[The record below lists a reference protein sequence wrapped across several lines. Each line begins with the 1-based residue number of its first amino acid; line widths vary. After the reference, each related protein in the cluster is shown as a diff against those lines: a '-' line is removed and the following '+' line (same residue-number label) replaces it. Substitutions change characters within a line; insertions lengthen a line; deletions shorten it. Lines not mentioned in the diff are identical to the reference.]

1 VVGLFLSGFA
11 AVFAKS
17 ASTAAKES
25 RQAVLLNSL
34 SEEINLAQKLAA
46 EITNLI
52 DLGKHELV
60 RLRSSDLHDRTL
72 TILNRWDKGLSNESK
87 NNLRSAKAQLDSL
100 RTQTTKLTAA
110 GVAPSPRQLNQ
121 MQDSCSKIRDIFVE
135 EHASAMRRIDEAD
148 NA

>member
-1 VVGLFLSGFA
+1 VVGVILSGLA
-11 AVFAKS
+11 AFFAKN

-25 RQAVLLNSL
+25 RQAVLSNSL

-72 TILNRWDKGLSNESK
+72 TILNRWDAGLSNDSK
-87 NNLRSAKAQLDSL
+87 NNLRSAKAQLESL
-100 RTQTTKLTAA
+100 RTQTTKLAVAGGRPFSPAA
-110 GVAPSPRQLNQ
+110 HTNAGQLQ
-121 MQDSCSKIRDIFVE
+121 QS
-135 EHASAMRRIDEAD
+135 
-148 NA
+148 